1 MSWLFITPDFTF
13 SHQRLLSLDLD
24 TFAESFQRLS
34 PDKYNAGNYRFR
46 RYSQFTGHASN
57 LIKKTQEVF
66 IQSRDVNY
74 LNSDIDRNFES
85 LENQLIVLPQ
95 FEQLVQTVNQ
105 FFGYDPYK
113 TTLGIHQ
120 IRIICSGRGK
130 GLPVPEGI
138 HQDGFDLIAIC
149 CIARHNIRGAETQ
162 LYQHPDEKPVYNC
175 TMQPGDIIYCNDR
188 ALYHYTSPIEADCKD
203 IVGFRDMFVITVS
216 LGGQQWQETTPNLT
230 STSSD
235 NSFQP
240 LSA

>member
-1 MSWLFITPDFTF
+1 MALISPGFSF
-13 SHQRLLSLDLD
+13 SHQRLPCLDLD

-34 PDKYNAGNYRFR
+34 LDEHEPGNYRLR

-57 LIKKTQEVF
+57 LIKKPQEAF
-66 IQSRDVNY
+66 IQSSDVNAV
-74 LNSDIDRNFES
+74 NGDIERHFEA
-85 LENQLIVLPQ
+85 LEKDLIELPQ
-95 FEQLVQTVNQ
+95 FGQLIQTVNH
-105 FFGYDPYK
+105 FFGYNPNK

-120 IRIICSGRGK
+120 IRIICSGKEK

-149 CIARHNIRGAETQ
+149 CIARHNVLGGETQ

-188 ALYHYTSPIEADCKD
+188 TLYHYASPIEAGTKD
-203 IVGFRDMFVITVS
+203 ITGYRDMFIITVS
-216 LGGQQWQETTPNLT
+216 LSGQRWQETTPDLT
-230 STSSD
+230 STLSD

-240 LSA
+240 LPA